1 MEPSCL
7 FCLES
12 TNKETIPNPIG
23 CACGINAH
31 KECLES
37 WFRQKQQ
44 MECPI
49 CHRVVVPNRSML
61 DNVHIV
67 YIHQPVVEDTSMRR
81 IWETNQKAAAFC
93 CCLVIGW
100 TLGLSI
106 LEIIYGRF

>member
-1 MEPSCL
+1 MESCL
-7 FCLES
+7 FCLDS
-12 TNKETIPNPIG
+12 VNKREIVNPIG
-23 CACGINAH
+23 CACVINAH

-37 WFRQKQQ
+37 WFHQKNQ

-49 CHRVVVPNRSML
+49 CHRVVVPNRLML

-67 YIHQPVVEDTSMRR
+67 YIQQPLPEESIRR
-81 IWETNQKAAAFC
+81 IWETNQKTAAFC

-106 LEIIYGRF
+106 LELIYGGF